1 MSPIPNPL
9 EETMEQDRKDKLSY
23 HTPVLTL
30 HGEMREITANSGSA
44 GAGDNISA
52 AWGNSPVAS

>member
-1 MSPIPNPL
+1 MSRIPTPL
-9 EETMEQDRKDKLSY
+9 EEPMEQDRTEKLSY

-44 GAGDNISA
+44 GAGDNVNA
-52 AWGNSPVAS
+52 GWGTSPLAS